1 MNLRMSEDLVDDA
14 TAEALLHVNRKSVE
28 HYITV
33 ESKQEYLLAKMDAKL
48 IVQVII
54 NILDNAIKYTPK
66 GSYIVIRTKKQGDKV
81 VISIA
86 DDGDVISDEAK
97 AKVFDR
103 FYNGANKFADSR
115 RSLGLG
121 LSLCKSIVNAH
132 GGEIFVSDN
141 KPRGTVFIFTLPRG
155 EVQIHE

>member
-1 MNLRMSEDLVDDA
+1 
-14 TAEALLHVNRKSVE
+14 
-28 HYITV
+28 
-33 ESKQEYLLAKMDAKL
+33 MDAKL

-66 GSYIVIRTKKQGDKV
+66 GSHIVIRTKKQGDKV

-86 DDGDVISDEAK
+86 DDGDGISDEAK

-132 GGEIFVSDN
+132 GGEIFVSGN
-141 KPRGTVFIFTLPRG
+141 KPRGTLFTFTLPRG